1 MYNDL
6 RALHCGGWRS
16 FYKGLGQI
24 IKLIYKIFNYPYSNQ
39 NLHPELANP
48 VFYDPEKTFILS
60 SKMKNG
66 NDNNST

>member
-48 VFYDPEKTFILS
+48 VFLLPGEYFHIEF
-60 SKMKNG
+60 KNEQW
-66 NDNNST
+66 